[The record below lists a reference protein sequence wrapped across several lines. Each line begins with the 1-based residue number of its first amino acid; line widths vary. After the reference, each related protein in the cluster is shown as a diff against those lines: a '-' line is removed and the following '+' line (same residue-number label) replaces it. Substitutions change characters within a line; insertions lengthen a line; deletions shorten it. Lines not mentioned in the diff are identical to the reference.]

1 MKNEK
6 FDAFKSFVKNKDISV
21 IGIGISNL
29 PLIKFLCENG
39 ANVTACDRKTLSELG
54 ETGAELSSLGVKLN
68 CGEDYLENLSGEIIF
83 KTPGMRFDVPALEK
97 ARKKGSVITSEMEV
111 FFEVCPA
118 KIIAVT
124 GSDGKTT
131 TTTLIYEILKASG
144 HRCHLG
150 GNIGTPLLCT
160 TDNITPDDIVVVE
173 LSSFQLHTMK
183 KSADVAVITNIT
195 PNHLDMHKSYEE
207 YIEAKRNIYIHGN
220 EKDILVV
227 NKTNDK
233 SYECRE
239 TAKGS
244 VRVFGYDKSCDV
256 YCENNSIYAFAKKIL
271 ETKDIKIPGEHNVQ
285 NYMTAIAATYPLYKD
300 ESVKEVARTFGGVP
314 HRIEFVREIGGVRYY
329 NSSID
334 SSPNRTINTL
344 KVFDKVILI
353 TGGKDK
359 GIAYDDLGE
368 SLATKTKHIILIGKT
383 GPIIKE
389 SLDKYVERTGVGMD
403 ITTQFCT
410 TYEEA
415 VNAAKNIAKSGDVV
429 LLSNAS
435 TSFDMFKNFEER
447 GNLFKEIVN
456 NLKD

>member
-1 MKNEK
+1 MNNKK
-6 FDAFKSFVKNKDISV
+6 FNAFKNYVNGKNISV
-21 IGIGISNL
+21 LGIGISNI

-39 ANVTACDRKTLSELG
+39 ARVTACDRKTESELG
-54 ETGAELSSLGVKLN
+54 ETLAELLSLGVKLN
-68 CGEDYLENLSGEIIF
+68 LGENYLSNLSGELIF
-83 KTPGMRFDVPALEK
+83 KTPGMRFDLPQLEN
-97 ARKKGSVITSEMEV
+97 ARKNGSIITSEMEV

-131 TTTLIYEILKASG
+131 TTTLIYKILTQSG
-144 HRCHLG
+144 HKCHLG
-150 GNIGTPLLCT
+150 GNIGTPLLCS
-160 TDNITPDDIVVVE
+160 TDNISPEDIVVVE

-183 KSADVAVITNIT
+183 KSADVAVVTNIT

-207 YIEAKRNIYIHGN
+207 YIEAKQNIYIHGDKN
-220 EKDILVV
+220 SILVV

-233 SYECRE
+233 SYNCKE
-239 TAKGS
+239 TAKGA
-244 VRVFGYDKSCDV
+244 VRVFGYDNSCDV
-256 YCENNSIYAFAKKIL
+256 YSENGSIYAFGKKL
-271 ETKDIKIPGEHNVQ
+271 LDADDIKIPGEHNVQ
-285 NYMTAIAATYPLYKD
+285 NYMTAIAATYPLYK
-300 ESVKEVARTFGGVP
+300 EEAVKAVARSFGGVP
-314 HRIEFVREIGGVRYY
+314 HRIEFVRELNGVRYY

-344 KVFDKVILI
+344 KVFEKVILI
-353 TGGKDK
+353 AGGKDK
-359 GIAYDDLGE
+359 GIAYDEIGE
-368 SLATKTKHIILIGKT
+368 SLATKTKHIVLIGKT

-389 SLDKYVERTGVGMD
+389 ALDKYVSRTGIGKD
-403 ITTQFCT
+403 IITEFCT

-415 VNAAKNIAKSGDVV
+415 VNAARNAAKPGDVV